1 MSRQILL
8 AAVTCA
14 PGYSR
19 TQRATAWAA
28 LKTLSGHPV
37 RQSALF
43 HSLRP
48 VS

>member
-14 PGYSR
+14 PGFTR
-19 TQRATAWAA
+19 TQRASAWAA
-28 LKTLSGHPV
+28 LKSLSGHPV

-43 HSLRP
+43 HSLR
-48 VS
+48 VVA